1 MSKLTDK
8 EIRCALMTYLT
19 ELSPKAVLEE
29 LRVHNGNAVADV
41 VAINDCAHCYEI
53 KGETDEIRR
62 ILKQGAFYDQVF
74 PRITLVTTLNHLTS
88 ASRLAPQHWGIILA
102 EHGRRGPAL
111 RQHRQATESSAFDKR
126 LALLTLWR
134 SELVDLC
141 NVRELKA
148 EKLSRA
154 KLSDLIAE
162 DSEANDVSRMI
173 GQLLAQRQMKSGW
186 PKAI

>member
-8 EIRCALMTYLT
+8 EIRQALKAYLN

-41 VAINDCAHCYEI
+41 VAIDDCAHCYEI

-74 PRITLVTTLNHLTS
+74 PKITLVTTLNHLAS
-88 ASRLAPQHWGIILA
+88 ASRLAPQHWGVIVA
-102 EHGRRGPAL
+102 EHGGSGPIL
-111 RQHRQATESSAFDKR
+111 RQHRQARESSSYDKR

-154 KLSDLIAE
+154 RLSDMIAE

-173 GQLLAQRQMKSGW
+173 GQLLAQRQIKSGW
-186 PKAI
+186 PRTI